1 MNLYETIFVRK
12 SVRNFSMESLNAQT
26 LNKIQTHYD
35 ELTGLFGNLKTDIAI
50 LDNRKGQHK
59 ALRIFGVKAPYYL
72 AFYSEE
78 APRHLMNMGY
88 MMEQMVLYLCSIGI
102 GTCYI
107 GTNKV
112 KKSELSLNGLGLI
125 GVVAFGKSKG
135 SHVRKQSEAK
145 RLSLDELCVF
155 KEVPRQWMKQMLE
168 AARLAPSSMNRQPWR
183 FVVYDSRIH
192 IFSKK
197 DSVERLKKWDE
208 VNFGIMFA
216 NMMVVAEELWL
227 DVDLIKLEDISQK
240 NFSNSQYNLAKVGVA
255 GSNPVSRSMM
265 HSRRPEILNR
275 FPVFL
280 LYCYVEINSI

>member
-1 MNLYETIFVRK
+1 MNLYEAIFVRK
-12 SVRNFSMESLNAQT
+12 SVRNFSMENLSAQT
-26 LNKIQTHYD
+26 LDKIQTHYD
-35 ELTGLFGNLKTDIAI
+35 ELTGLFGNFKTNIAI

-59 ALRIFGVKAPYYL
+59 ALSFFGVKAPYYL

-78 APRHLMNMGY
+78 APKYLMNVGY
-88 MMEQMVLYLCSIGI
+88 MMEQMVLYMCSIGI

-112 KKSELSLNGLGLI
+112 KKTEVSLNGLGLI

-168 AARLAPSSMNRQPWR
+168 AARLSPSSLNRQPWR

-240 NFSNSQYNLAKVGVA
+240 NFSNSQYVLSA
-255 GSNPVSRSMM
+255 
-265 HSRRPEILNR
+265 ILK
-275 FPVFL
+275 P
-280 LYCYVEINSI
+280 